1 MHKFTKNNSGFT
13 LLEIVMAA
21 GLLAIIAL
29 GFARFMKTQM
39 KSTKTA
45 INQTELNN
53 YANAIKAYMGK
64 PGICKRSLGKLG
76 KLENDLILDEIV
88 RPDGKAKYTI
98 GDKVNGTNFVLSSMY
113 ITNFYVNKVE
123 GQDFHRAELKLNLE
137 LSRMN
142 DNAYGGKTIIK
153 RFEVDLFVNDSNRVE
168 DCGVLGGL
176 YLPKIPFMNTSSS
189 SSETAKSNSAS
200 GPNNE
205 GTTDAGTSKQESA
218 NNELSTKSDY
228 NKAFE
233 DSVNE
238 AAQKTGQAISQEDI
252 NKAVDNNP
260 ELKKA
265 MESLKSLQESTKRM
279 EKLLNEE
286 F

>member
-1 MHKFTKNNSGFT
+1 MHKLTKNNSGFT

-64 PGICKRSLGKLG
+64 PGTCKRSLAKLG

-98 GDKVNGTNFVLSSMY
+98 GDKVSSTSFVLSSMY

-137 LSRMN
+137 LSRMS

-189 SSETAKSNSAS
+189 SSETASSNSTS
-200 GPNNE
+200 GSNNE
-205 GTTDAGTSKQESA
+205 GSKETSSESV

-233 DSVNE
+233 DSINE

-265 MESLKSLQESTKRM
+265 MESLKSLQESTKKM
-279 EKLLNEE
+279 EALLNEE

>member
-1 MHKFTKNNSGFT
+1 MHKLTKNNSGFT

-64 PGICKRSLGKLG
+64 PGTCKRSLAKLG

-98 GDKVNGTNFVLSSMY
+98 GDKISSTSFVLSSMY

-137 LSRMN
+137 LSRMS

-189 SSETAKSNSAS
+189 SSETASSNSTS
-200 GPNNE
+200 GSNNDGSKE
-205 GTTDAGTSKQESA
+205 TSSESV

-265 MESLKSLQESTKRM
+265 MESLKSLQESTKKM
-279 EKLLNEE
+279 EALLNEE

>member
-1 MHKFTKNNSGFT
+1 MHKITKNNSGFT

-53 YANAIKAYMGK
+53 YANAIKAYMAK

-76 KLENDLILDEIV
+76 VIENDLILEEIV
-88 RPDGKAKYTI
+88 RADGKAKYTI

-113 ITNFYVNKVE
+113 ISNFYVNKVE

-137 LSRMN
+137 LNRMN
-142 DNAYGGKTIIK
+142 NNAYGGKTIIK

-168 DCGVLGGL
+168 DCGVLGGI
-176 YLPKIPFMNTSSS
+176 YLPKIPFMSTSSS
-189 SSETAKSNSAS
+189 SSTAETSSGSDSNPSES
-200 GPNNE
+200 E
-205 GTTDAGTSKQESA
+205 SSQESV
-218 NNELSTKSDY
+218 NNDLSKKTDY
-228 NKAFE
+228 DKVFE
-233 DSVNE
+233 ESINE
-238 AAQKTGQAISQEDI
+238 AAQKTGQSLSQEDI
-252 NKAVDNNP
+252 SKAVKNNP
-260 ELKKA
+260 ELQKA
-265 MESLKSLQESTKRM
+265 MESLKSLQENTKKM
-279 EKLLNEE
+279 EALLNEE
-286 F
+286 L

>member
-1 MHKFTKNNSGFT
+1 MHKLTKNNSGFT

-64 PGICKRSLGKLG
+64 PGTCKRSLAKLG

-98 GDKVNGTNFVLSSMY
+98 GDKISSTSFVLSSMY

-137 LSRMN
+137 LSRMS

-189 SSETAKSNSAS
+189 SSETASSNSTS
-200 GPNNE
+200 GSNNDGSKE
-205 GTTDAGTSKQESA
+205 TSSESV

-233 DSVNE
+233 DSINE

-265 MESLKSLQESTKRM
+265 MESLKSLQESTKKM
-279 EKLLNEE
+279 EALLNEE

>member
-1 MHKFTKNNSGFT
+1 MHRLTKNNSGFT

-21 GLLAIIAL
+21 GLLAVIAL

-53 YANAIKAYMGK
+53 YASAIKAYMGK
-64 PGICKRSLGKLG
+64 PGTCKRSLAKLG

-88 RPDGKAKYTI
+88 RADGKAKYTI
-98 GDKVNGTNFVLSSMY
+98 GDKINSTNFILSSMY

-189 SSETAKSNSAS
+189 SSETASSNSTS
-200 GPNNE
+200 GSNSDSSKE
-205 GTTDAGTSKQESA
+205 TSSAEQESVK
-218 NNELSTKSDY
+218 NELSTKSDY

-233 DSVNE
+233 ASVNE
-238 AAQKTGQAISQEDI
+238 AAQKTGQSITQEDI

-265 MESLKSLQESTKRM
+265 MESLKSLQESTKKM
-279 EKLLNEE
+279 EELLNEE